1 MAKKDSILAIDIGA
15 CSLKLASFS
24 FPATGGLV
32 LQKFAYTEFA
42 GELKDEDYKLAMR
55 EALRSIVDE
64 QGFDEKTVYFSF
76 SGQEVFIRFVDL
88 PPIGGDESRIKQVV
102 EFEAKQNVPFPI
114 DEVIWDYQL
123 VGDIEDETGIE
134 TMFVVVKCDIVE
146 DLTMAVEELG
156 KETALVD
163 VAPTVAYNA
172 ARANG
177 IGEDDCAIILNI
189 GGKCSSLIFI
199 DSGKFFVRP
208 IPIAGFTV
216 TQQISKEFGIP
227 FEDAEE
233 LKKKHG
239 FVALGGAYEEPDS
252 EVAATVSKIVRNVM
266 TRLHGE
272 LNRSINVYRSQRK
285 GAKPSKLYLA
295 GGSSVMAFTPRFFA
309 EKLKIPVEYFN
320 PFQVVSL
327 APHIDKEK
335 LAEVAHMFS
344 EVIGLGLRHVTECP
358 IEISLLPPSVQKQ
371 HEIRRKTPYFLASAA
386 SLILCMLIFLGAVV
400 RNRKR
405 SENLVTSA
413 QKMLT
418 TTSTMLNKVNTA
430 KDELDAEKAEY
441 QTAVDLLK
449 PQDRWVDLLDE
460 LQKILPDNMW
470 LVRIAPTSA
479 PSQRAERTTSAR
491 PRAGGIS
498 IGSFMGER
506 RGTTRTATVGGDIE
520 WIELKGYSLSLD
532 FNTVTVQILNDRLL
546 KSPFFTNDQKEIAPK
561 MQRGMGYNDNLF
573 KFTMTVKLAKPIKQ

>member
-1 MAKKDSILAIDIGA
+1 MAKSDSILAIDIGA

-42 GELKDEDYKLAMR
+42 GELRDDEYKLAMR
-55 EALRSIVDE
+55 EALRNIVAE
-64 QGFDEKTVYFSF
+64 HGFDEKTVYFSF

-88 PPIGGDESRIKQVV
+88 PPIGGDESRIRQVV

-114 DEVIWDYQL
+114 EEVIWDYQL
-123 VGDIEDETGIE
+123 IGDIADESGIE
-134 TMFVVVKCDIVE
+134 TMFVVVKRDIVE

-156 KETALVD
+156 KETSLVD

-189 GGKCSSLIFI
+189 GGKCSSLLFI

-285 GAKPSKLYLA
+285 GSKPAKLYLA
-295 GGSSVMAFTPRFFA
+295 GGSSVMAFTPRFFSD
-309 EKLKIPVEYFN
+309 KLKIPVEYFN

-344 EVIGLGLRHVTECP
+344 EVIGLGLRHATECP
-358 IEISLLPPSVQKQ
+358 IEISLLPSTVRKQ
-371 HEIRRKTPYFLASAA
+371 HELKRKTPYFLASAA
-386 SLILCMLIFLGAVV
+386 SLILCMLIFLGAVDH
-400 RNRKR
+400 NRKR
-405 SENLVTSA
+405 SESLVTSA
-413 QKMLT
+413 QNTLQKT
-418 TTSTMLNKVNTA
+418 NAMLNKINDA
-430 KDELDAEKAEY
+430 KEKLDAE
-441 QTAVDLLK
+441 TAGYKTAADLLA
-449 PQDRWVDLLDE
+449 PRDRWVALLDE
-460 LQKILPDNMW
+460 LQRILPDNMW
-470 LVRIAPTSA
+470 LVRIAPASA
-479 PSQRAERTTSAR
+479 PVIKTENTRKPSI
-491 PRAGGIS
+491 GGGFS
-498 IGSFMGER
+498 VGSFMGER
-506 RGTTRTATVGGDIE
+506 RGTSKAKATQSNTE

-546 KSPFFTNDQKEIAPK
+546 KSPLFTNNQKEISPK
-561 MQRGMGYNDNLF
+561 MQRGLGYNDNLF
-573 KFTMTVKLAKPIKQ
+573 KFTMVVKLAKPIKR